1 MPNIK
6 ILIIWLFDFIW
17 NLLLEHISPWVCIFS
32 HFEFHQLKERPE
44 GGFWIIWWFSS
55 AGLPADGHGQIHW
68 IQQGLCLT
76 GRHYQFH
83 LQPGHLGF
91 WDKNIITLIKFFLR
105 KSSKESQSC
114 HFHLIYRGSVPYP
127 LTKMACLLKW
137 SESNSIIVVWNL
149 VFLVLDKACV
159 AKDLDFCKNKLYDS
173 EI

>member
-1 MPNIK
+1 MFAFFIYWQTFQRYLHKAFSVWFEFDQCYQSFFGCIFLVLGPFWYLFQRTFRTHYLTVLRSNKKCLRIK
-6 ILIIWLFDFIW
+6 FVLGFLF
-17 NLLLEHISPWVCIFS
+17 EHISPCVCMFS

-91 WDKNIITLIKFFLR
+91 
-105 KSSKESQSC
+105 
-114 HFHLIYRGSVPYP
+114 
-127 LTKMACLLKW
+127 
-137 SESNSIIVVWNL
+137 
-149 VFLVLDKACV
+149 
-159 AKDLDFCKNKLYDS
+159 
-173 EI
+173 